1 MKKLLNNL
9 LNASHTFQ
17 EDERLF
23 MYKYQTLMA
32 LIILSSTIVFIM
44 AFIRYFHG
52 NPKQAFADSLFIVIT
67 LIGSYFLR
75 RSKKNYYAVA
85 RSVLFSGF
93 GVAIWLIHAAPE
105 SQSRVI
111 WFSMII
117 AIMFFMLN
125 KKEGFYWL
133 FGVITLL
140 CTLFFSS
147 DFLHLG
153 GLDFAIFIANL
164 VMLSMVLL
172 WYEEIKQDNEL
183 FLQNNALSLE
193 KQIAQRTE
201 ELQLALK
208 EAQTAQKAKDAFFAS
223 MSHELRTPL
232 NAIIGFS
239 QIVHKQADIPT
250 KITSYIEKINIAG
263 NNLLTLINTILNF
276 SKIESDSL
284 ILSKKPLHVRPFLEE
299 LIVLIE
305 PQAQAK
311 NLHIKLDIYEHE
323 IQADAQL
330 LHQALLNILSNAVKF
345 SHSNGTISLTCK
357 ANEPFWIQICDD
369 GVGIG
374 DENKDKLFQPFSQID
389 NEYQAKVN
397 GTGLGLYL
405 TKKIIELHGGH
416 ISVQSELAKGT
427 CFTIFLE
434 KKL

>member
-153 GLDFAIFIANL
+153 GA
-164 VMLSMVLL
+164 
-172 WYEEIKQDNEL
+172 
-183 FLQNNALSLE
+183 
-193 KQIAQRTE
+193 
-201 ELQLALK
+201 
-208 EAQTAQKAKDAFFAS
+208 
-223 MSHELRTPL
+223 
-232 NAIIGFS
+232 
-239 QIVHKQADIPT
+239 
-250 KITSYIEKINIAG
+250 
-263 NNLLTLINTILNF
+263 
-276 SKIESDSL
+276 
-284 ILSKKPLHVRPFLEE
+284 
-299 LIVLIE
+299 
-305 PQAQAK
+305 
-311 NLHIKLDIYEHE
+311 
-323 IQADAQL
+323 
-330 LHQALLNILSNAVKF
+330 
-345 SHSNGTISLTCK
+345 
-357 ANEPFWIQICDD
+357 
-369 GVGIG
+369 
-374 DENKDKLFQPFSQID
+374 
-389 NEYQAKVN
+389 
-397 GTGLGLYL
+397 
-405 TKKIIELHGGH
+405 
-416 ISVQSELAKGT
+416 
-427 CFTIFLE
+427 
-434 KKL
+434 